1 MTPKLNERV
10 MDAIGEAIKGLKP
23 RPAMDR
29 VLTARLTGKWTH
41 YAQVLLTFS
50 PTEYGIAYVNLDK
63 PSEPKVTVHDAAS
76 KAGKFAT
83 AKELKRLAKAEKRLA
98 QKVKAEAVKVVQY
111 DPKLPTLPNQ
121 STRMVKKQPR
131 GPKDGCTGFPP
142 AK

>member
-23 RPAMDR
+23 RPTVDR
-29 VLTARLTGKWTH
+29 VLTARLAGKWTH
-41 YAQVLLTFS
+41 YAQVLLAYS
-50 PTEYGIAYVNLDK
+50 PTEFGIAYVNLDK
-63 PSEPKVTVHDAAS
+63 PSEPKVKFHDAAS

-98 QKVKAEAVKVVQY
+98 QKVKADAVKVVAY
-111 DPKLPTLPNQ
+111 DPKLPTVPDQ
-121 STRMVKKQPR
+121 PTRMVKKSKKQ
-131 GPKDGCTGFPP
+131 P